1 MCFPKRSH
9 MRNQTS
15 VKKKK
20 RKKKEP
26 YLMAESRCSC
36 RNSHLKGSSGMQQQP
51 CSKVRLLPLSLSL
64 SLFPLLNHCSK
75 PRPLMFVPFN
85 SQKVLRPGSQQT
97 PLCSWKRQL
106 LFSETLGPSLWLPPH
121 LPFRS
126 IMLSGREGCWWGDSA
141 AVASREPMGAQDSFP
156 VISPPSKQNPAC
168 LWHITELWKVMQ
180 SYIWNASCLFFS
192 PH

>member
-1 MCFPKRSH
+1 MCAPRSDH
-9 MRNQTS
+9 TREIKPLL
-15 VKKKK
+15 KKKK
-20 RKKKEP
+20 GALPDDWEP
-26 YLMAESRCSC
+26 LQLQEQP
-36 RNSHLKGSSGMQQQP
+36 LKGQQ
-51 CSKVRLLPLSLSL
+51 RDATAALLQGATSPSVSLF
-64 SLFPLLNHCSK
+64 LFPLLNYCSK
-75 PRPLMFVPFN
+75 PRTLMFVLFN

-126 IMLSGREGCWWGDSA
+126 IMLSGREGWWWGDSA

-168 LWHITELWKVMQ
+168 LWHIFELWKVM
-180 SYIWNASCLFFS
+180 
-192 PH
+192 